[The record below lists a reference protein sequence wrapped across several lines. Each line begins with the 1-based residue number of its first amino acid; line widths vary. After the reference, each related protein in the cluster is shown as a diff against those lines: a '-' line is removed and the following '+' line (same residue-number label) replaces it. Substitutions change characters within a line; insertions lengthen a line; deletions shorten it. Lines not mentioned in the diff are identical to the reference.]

1 LVGEFSRDPPK
12 NHDNVVCENC
22 QTPTFVQF
30 LILYRLPFELPFYHL
45 SLMSYFG
52 FKKNGFSKTC
62 DWTLKVGSYVRD
74 LIFFVKCSS
83 FDAESEYHIQN
94 FFLTL
99 VSLEN
104 PFFSRP
110 MTKKPRFSR
119 SPLSDGLGENF
130 LETN

>member
-1 LVGEFSRDPPK
+1 MVGAFSRDPPK
-12 NHDNVVCENC
+12 NHDNVVCENY

-30 LILYRLPFELPFYHL
+30 LIFYQLTFELPFYHL

-52 FKKNGFSKTC
+52 SKKNGFSKTC
-62 DWTLKVGSYVRD
+62 DWTLKVRSYVRV
-74 LIFFVKCSS
+74 LIFFFECSS

-94 FFLTL
+94 FFLIL

-104 PFFSRP
+104 RFFSRP

-119 SPLSDGLGENF
+119 SPLSDGLRKKF